1 MPASSTPAATVPV
14 SNPNDAPVS
23 RSLTLRA
30 GASRNGGI
38 LLSWSCDPDQESF
51 VVYRRLKNKPDF
63 SLVTALNTGTK
74 GFTQKLSGNTQA
86 KYTFTDKKAKPN
98 KTYYYK
104 ILSYTKNGTVTS
116 STSVKAVSRLRAPT
130 ITVRQK
136 KTAPG
141 VQFLQ
146 IRLSKY
152 QGRYAGIYI
161 RKNNGKYVYIRMKNN
176 KISPRRKTFNFRHS
190 MRNVT
195 LSVRV
200 RTYQTKKRKKGSFY
214 SKVKKVRIR

>member
-1 MPASSTPAATVPV
+1 M
-14 SNPNDAPVS
+14 
-23 RSLTLRA
+23 
-30 GASRNGGI
+30 
-38 LLSWSCDPDQESF
+38 
-51 VVYRRLKNKPDF
+51 
-63 SLVTALNTGTK
+63 
-74 GFTQKLSGNTQA
+74 
-86 KYTFTDKKAKPN
+86 
-98 KTYYYK
+98 
-104 ILSYTKNGTVTS
+104 
-116 STSVKAVSRLRAPT
+116 
-130 ITVRQK
+130 
-136 KTAPG
+136 
-141 VQFLQ
+141 Q

-214 SKVKKVRIR
+214 SKVKKVRIHDPYLLVNCGRIICYAQDISS